1 MVVDVGDYRYR
12 TTKEPLMNRQDH
24 LAHTTS
30 RVDLAFSALPD
41 APVVTT
47 ATRATPVTPAEPGVA
62 RTAGLA
68 PVRRAR
74 HRLAAGLQRT
84 ATWLEPTHRAHSA
97 V

>member
-1 MVVDVGDYRYR
+1 
-12 TTKEPLMNRQDH
+12 MNRQDY
-24 LAHTTS
+24 LARTAT

-47 ATRATPVTPAEPGVA
+47 AG
-62 RTAGLA
+62 TAGTAATAAPEAAAA

-84 ATWLEPTHRAHSA
+84 AAWVEPDSRAHSA
-97 V
+97 A